1 MVKVDCQV
9 SYCRKILVT
18 YIDPD
23 ILLDGLREEMRAIC
37 NFSPDQE
44 FTMKWIDEEGTVW
57 TLFLHTKM
65 WHVLILNSHALF

>member
-1 MVKVDCQV
+1 MSIDCQV

-44 FTMKWIDEEGTVW
+44 FTMKWIDEEGIV
-57 TLFLHTKM
+57 
-65 WHVLILNSHALF
+65 